1 MVKKEKK
8 STDELLTELKA
19 CEDFTRYYREN
30 RDERAETDLA
40 AALEALL
47 TKKGLQKK
55 DVVRS
60 SNLSEVYAYQILDGK
75 RRPKREKLL
84 CLAIAMKLTLDET
97 QKLLKTTGYAPLYPR
112 NGSDCAII
120 YGICQGM
127 DVVRINDLLY
137 DLGEDTLS

>member
-1 MVKKEKK
+1 MVKQEKK
-8 STDELLTELKA
+8 STDELLAELKT

-30 RDERAETDLA
+30 QNERAETDLSR
-40 AALEALL
+40 ALEELL
-47 TKKGLQKK
+47 AKKGLQKK

-60 SNLSEVYAYQILDGK
+60 SNLSEVYAYQIFDGK

-84 CLAIAMKLTLDET
+84 CLAVAMKLSLDEV

-137 DLGEDTLS
+137 EYGEETLG